1 MKVVK
6 KIAIVF
12 LMATILCACAP
23 KEKEAS
29 PTEVLDAYLKQII
42 TSQVGDSLGQ
52 AKTET
57 EGKLYQKI
65 ADLMGKVTYTLDN
78 EQVKDDKATVDGHF
92 KVYDMAASYNEMINR
107 LVAEVSN
114 DAENKNEEEINE
126 RVYTFWLEE
135 LEKIEERGA
144 DLDFH
149 YSFELAKGENGWNVD
164 DVSSDRTF
172 LDGMMGGLISTIEGY

>member
-23 KEKEAS
+23 KQKEPS

-114 DAENKNEEEINE
+114 DAENKSEEEINE

-135 LEKIEERGA
+135 LEKISG
-144 DLDFH
+144 
-149 YSFELAKGENGWNVD
+149 Y
-164 DVSSDRTF
+164 
-172 LDGMMGGLISTIEGY
+172 TIEEAREIILQKVEHEARSDAAVLYKDIENKA

>member
-23 KEKEAS
+23 KQKEPS
-29 PTEVLDAYLKQII
+29 PTEVLDIYLKQII
-42 TSQVGDSLGQ
+42 SSQISESLGQ
-52 AKTET
+52 AKSES

-65 ADLMGKVTYTLDN
+65 ADLMGKVTYALDN

-92 KVYDMAASYNEMINR
+92 KVYDMATSYNEMVNR
-107 LVAEVSN
+107 LVAEVTS
-114 DAENKNEEEINE
+114 DSENQSEEEINE

-149 YSFELAKGENGWNVD
+149 YSFELAKGGNGWSVD

>member
-1 MKVVK
+1 MKEVK

-23 KEKEAS
+23 KQKEPS

-52 AKTET
+52 AKSET

-78 EQVKDDKATVDGHF
+78 EQV
-92 KVYDMAASYNEMINR
+92 
-107 LVAEVSN
+107 
-114 DAENKNEEEINE
+114 
-126 RVYTFWLEE
+126 
-135 LEKIEERGA
+135 
-144 DLDFH
+144 
-149 YSFELAKGENGWNVD
+149 
-164 DVSSDRTF
+164 
-172 LDGMMGGLISTIEGY
+172 